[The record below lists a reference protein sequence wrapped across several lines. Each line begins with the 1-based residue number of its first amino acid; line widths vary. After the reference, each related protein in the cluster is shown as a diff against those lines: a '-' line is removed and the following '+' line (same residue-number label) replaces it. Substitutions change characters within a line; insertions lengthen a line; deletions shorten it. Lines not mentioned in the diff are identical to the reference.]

1 MTKTCK
7 LLLALFSIASLL
19 AMLGCSSTQSG
30 DQAGSVP
37 AAQSAAAPK
46 TIVFGTESE
55 VEMINPVLNG
65 DQDVDTLLF
74 RGLTKPTPD
83 NEVAP
88 DIAKEWTV
96 STDQREYTFVLRE
109 DVVWEDGNPLTAE
122 DVKFTLDTLLNPA
135 TNSPIQSDFNEI
147 DRVEVLE
154 PNKVKITLKDPFP
167 PLLNKLKLGLLP
179 KHLLEGKEINTA
191 EFNRKPVGNGP
202 FKLKEWKTDQSIVL
216 VRNDKFHGT
225 KPQIDEMIIRPVTDP
240 NTRLMQLKTGEIDLA
255 YMELNQEGSV
265 KDTDPFTALQ
275 MTTVDYRGILYNFR
289 NPLFQDPQVRLAMSA
304 ALDREALVQGV
315 LFGKGQPAYGP
326 LQKSWAN
333 DPAPEGAELRPEEAK
348 ALLEKAGWKPD
359 EDGVLVK
366 NGTRFEFDLVSP
378 ATDTVR
384 VALANAVRTQLKPL
398 GISVNPKPLDWSAI
412 QFDKIDAFMIAWGS
426 EFDPDDHTYRVF
438 HSSQIENGLYN
449 YGAYRNDKVDK
460 RLTEARIEPERDKRK
475 DLYAEFQRELRKDPA
490 FNFLVYVDAL
500 YGVSKKISGVG
511 NRPLGHHGAGV
522 LWNIEEWT
530 VK

>member
-1 MTKTCK
+1 MKKSFK
-7 LLLALFSIASLL
+7 LSLVMLCIASLL
-19 AMLGCSSTQSG
+19 AMLGCSSS
-30 DQAGSVP
+30 QADHQTESVP
-37 AAQSAAAPK
+37 AAQSAASPK
-46 TIVFGTESE
+46 VIVFGTESE
-55 VEMINPVLNG
+55 VEKINPVLNG

-74 RGLTKPTPD
+74 RGLTKPTSD

-96 STDQREYTFVLRE
+96 SADQREYTFLLRD
-109 DVVWEDGNPLTAE
+109 DVVWEDGEPLTAE
-122 DVKFTLDTLLNPA
+122 DVKFTLDTLLDPA
-135 TNSPIQSDFNEI
+135 TNSPILSDFNEI
-147 DRVEVLE
+147 DRVEALD
-154 PNKVKITLKDPFP
+154 PHKVKITLKDPFP

-179 KHLLEGKEINTA
+179 KHLLEGQDINTA
-191 EFNRKPVGNGP
+191 AFNRKPVGNGP
-202 FKLKEWKTDQSIVL
+202 FKLKEWKPDRTIVL
-216 VRNDKFHGT
+216 TRNDKFHGT
-225 KPQIDEMIIRPVTDP
+225 KPQIDEMLIRPVTDP

-265 KDTDPFTALQ
+265 KDSDPFTALQ
-275 MTTVDYRGILYNFR
+275 MATVDYRGMLYNFR
-289 NPLFQDPQVRLAMSA
+289 NPLFQEPEVRLAMSA
-304 ALDREALVQGV
+304 AIDREALVQGI

-333 DPAPEGAELRPEEAK
+333 DPAPEEAEHHPEAAK
-348 ALLEKAGWKPD
+348 ALLEKAGWRPG
-359 EDGVLVK
+359 EDGVLMKDGV
-366 NGTRFEFDLVSP
+366 RFEFDLVAP

-384 VALANAVRTQLKPL
+384 VALANAIRTQLKPL

-412 QFDKIDAFMIAWGS
+412 QFDKADAFMIAWGS

-460 RLTEARIEPERDKRK
+460 WLTEARIEPDRDKRK
-475 DLYAEFQRELRKDPA
+475 ERYAEFQRELRKDPA

-500 YGVSKKISGVG
+500 YGVSKKINGVG
-511 NRPLGHHGAGV
+511 HRPLGHHGAGV

-530 VK
+530 VN